1 MTKYRD
7 ILRLASLGLSQQSI
21 ADSCGASK
29 KTVNRV
35 LKRAKEIDLYW
46 PLDENET
53 DAVIAEKLFPSAPA
67 KISSGKKMPDFDYIQ
82 KEFSHRPFQKK
93 EGSRYEI
100 FRNEELPLLAKLPA
114 TPYELAEWKSATVQF
129 NYHISVNGMLYSV
142 PYEFIKRKVDVRL
155 TEKVV
160 EIFYNHNRI
169 ASHGRLYGRKGQYST
184 VTEHMPPDHQKFLEW
199 NGDRFRTWAE
209 RIDNNTYNVV
219 NAILSSKRVE
229 QQSYR
234 SCMGILKLAENIL
247 PGVWKPLVR

>member
-1 MTKYRD
+1 MNW
-7 ILRLASLGLSQQSI
+7 L
-21 ADSCGASK
+21 
-29 KTVNRV
+29 
-35 LKRAKEIDLYW
+35 
-46 PLDENET
+46 
-53 DAVIAEKLFPSAPA
+53 
-67 KISSGKKMPDFDYIQ
+67 
-82 KEFSHRPFQKK
+82 
-93 EGSRYEI
+93 
-100 FRNEELPLLAKLPA
+100 
-114 TPYELAEWKSATVQF
+114 VQF

-209 RIDNNTYNVV
+209 RIGNNTYNVV

-229 QQSYR
+229 QQSPEAGGKIFCPASGSR
-234 SCMGILKLAENIL
+234 L
-247 PGVWKPLVR
+247 